1 MSLLTK
7 SFQKVKYLN
16 IEARFTYLSLNLLH
30 NVYNKR
36 APDYMCTLTLV
47 TECHHHNTRN
57 SLESYV
63 LPSVNS
69 HGLKTFMYQ
78 TAKSW
83 NSLPNV
89 IKSIKSKNMFKSKC
103 KSYLFK
109 LMDDKEKCEF
119 VM

>member
-57 SLESYV
+57 SFESYV
-63 LPSVNS
+63 LLSVNS
-69 HGLKTFMYQ
+69 HGHKTNQ
-78 TAKSW
+78 NANLTC
-83 NSLPNV
+83 L
-89 IKSIKSKNMFKSKC
+89 
-103 KSYLFK
+103 
-109 LMDDKEKCEF
+109 E
-119 VM
+119 